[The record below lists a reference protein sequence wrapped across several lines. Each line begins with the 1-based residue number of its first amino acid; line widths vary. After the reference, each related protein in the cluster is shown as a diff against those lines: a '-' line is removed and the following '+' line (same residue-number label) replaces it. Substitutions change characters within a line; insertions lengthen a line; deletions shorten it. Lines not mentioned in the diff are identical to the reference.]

1 MSAQRLAPSGFARGF
16 GLIEL
21 MIGITLGS
29 ILLLGLSE
37 VFSASRT
44 AYNTAQ
50 GTAEVQENGR
60 FALDFLERDGRMVGH
75 MGCAS
80 DQARLAS
87 PQPEFFSHF
96 IAASPGVTTSYTEAN
111 YASAPFQERFDLA
124 VQGFEAA
131 NSAPANI
138 PGFTTGTTEQNTL
151 PTPNSPGAQIWAG
164 AFVPADNLPNLSLGA
179 ANIPKPLANSDVLL
193 LRFFGTA
200 SAPVTKFDSTTS
212 TITAPA
218 FASQAQAEPNGMYAI
233 ADCNHAS
240 VFQATPAGAGGVI
253 VATKS
258 GSAPGNLTDFTTAG
272 NVSAGEVYGQL
283 TGPIKGLDV
292 FQAESMAYYVA
303 LPTDGRTAPS
313 LFRINYTSN
322 PNIPVVEEIV
332 EGIDNMQILY
342 GVDIGATPD
351 GGVDAYYTASVMN
364 SAPNALMNMNETQAW
379 QRVGSMRI
387 ALLARSSTLGN
398 VSRTAAGAPT
408 GCATVANCYSML
420 GVNVIPPALLATGS
434 AAADTNYR
442 EVYVTTIAMRNRL
455 FGQ

>member
-80 DQARLAS
+80 DQARLAAPS
-87 PQPEFFSHF
+87 PDFFSHF
-96 IAASPGVTTSYTEAN
+96 IAASPGLNKPYTEAN
-111 YASAPFQERFDLA
+111 YASVPFQERFDLA
-124 VQGFEAA
+124 VQGFEAF
-131 NSAPANI
+131 NSAPTNI
-138 PGFTTGTTEQNTL
+138 PGFTTGTTELIQL
-151 PTPNSPGAQIWAG
+151 PTPNSPGAQIWTG
-164 AFVPADNLPNLSLGA
+164 ASVPADNLPNLSLGA
-179 ANIPKPLANSDVLL
+179 ANIPTPLANSDVLL

-218 FASQAQAEPNGMYAI
+218 FASQALAEPNGMYAI

-258 GSAPGNLTDFTTAG
+258 GSAPGNLTDFTT
-272 NVSAGEVYGQL
+272 NLSAEEVYGQL

-313 LFRINYTSN
+313 LFRINYTFQSSRK
-322 PNIPVVEEIV
+322 
-332 EGIDNMQILY
+332 LSK
-342 GVDIGATPD
+342 
-351 GGVDAYYTASVMN
+351 ASTTCRSCMAWI
-364 SAPNALMNMNETQAW
+364 SAQTRMAVSMSTTQP
-379 QRVGSMRI
+379 
-387 ALLARSSTLGN
+387 RS
-398 VSRTAAGAPT
+398 
-408 GCATVANCYSML
+408 
-420 GVNVIPPALLATGS
+420 
-434 AAADTNYR
+434 
-442 EVYVTTIAMRNRL
+442 
-455 FGQ
+455 